1 MSTTLILKLPSQMLS
16 KFASIIVNLFSS
28 YILPNFV
35 QKKGIIDELTIC
47 ILHLVYNI
55 AFAQI
60 GMLNIQMTE
69 NLVLKSHKKE

>member
-35 QKKGIIDELTIC
+35 QKKGIIDVC